1 MGLDLIGFFC
11 VFKGEKEVL
20 MKKEEFDSE
29 KKHLSEVCEVLNNKI
44 NEMSEGIYS
53 TDKSLQEFRRYMWEN
68 KGDMDVQEL
77 NSVRSTSEQEA
88 KLLLDKQKY
97 FQKLIRIQPS
107 PYFASILYQGED
119 ENIRKIYIGMTYL
132 KKDEVDNYI
141 TDWRAPISSLFYDYE
156 VGACSFEAPEGMVQG
171 ELLQKRQ
178 YKIEHQELIHLF
190 DNSLNINDDVLQAV
204 LAENSNE
211 KMKNIVNT
219 IQQEQN
225 QVIRNVRDRNLIVQG
240 IAGSGK
246 TSVALHRIAF
256 LLYKIPNLTS
266 EKILIFSP
274 NQIFTDYISNVLPEL
289 GEENTVQT
297 TFHDYLHKII
307 REYKEVE
314 TFVHFLSKYYQNS
327 NIDYETSK
335 ISTWV
340 C

>member
-1 MGLDLIGFFC
+1 
-11 VFKGEKEVL
+11 

-107 PYFASILYQGED
+107 PYFASILYQGKD

-156 VGACSFEAPEGMVQG
+156 VGSCFFEAPEGMVQG

-204 LAENSNE
+204 LA
-211 KMKNIVNT
+211 
-219 IQQEQN
+219 
-225 QVIRNVRDRNLIVQG
+225 
-240 IAGSGK
+240 
-246 TSVALHRIAF
+246 
-256 LLYKIPNLTS
+256 
-266 EKILIFSP
+266 
-274 NQIFTDYISNVLPEL
+274 
-289 GEENTVQT
+289 
-297 TFHDYLHKII
+297 
-307 REYKEVE
+307 
-314 TFVHFLSKYYQNS
+314 
-327 NIDYETSK
+327 
-335 ISTWV
+335 
-340 C
+340 

>member
-1 MGLDLIGFFC
+1 
-11 VFKGEKEVL
+11 

-141 TDWRAPISSLFYDYE
+141 TDCFMIMRLGLVF
-156 VGACSFEAPEGMVQG
+156 
-171 ELLQKRQ
+171 LRHQKEWYRENC
-178 YKIEHQELIHLF
+178 YKK
-190 DNSLNINDDVLQAV
+190 DNIKLNIK
-204 LAENSNE
+204 S
-211 KMKNIVNT
+211 
-219 IQQEQN
+219 
-225 QVIRNVRDRNLIVQG
+225 
-240 IAGSGK
+240 
-246 TSVALHRIAF
+246 
-256 LLYKIPNLTS
+256 
-266 EKILIFSP
+266 
-274 NQIFTDYISNVLPEL
+274 
-289 GEENTVQT
+289 
-297 TFHDYLHKII
+297 
-307 REYKEVE
+307 
-314 TFVHFLSKYYQNS
+314 
-327 NIDYETSK
+327 
-335 ISTWV
+335 
-340 C
+340 